1 LGVARLT
8 KMTVISPRSEYSEVV
23 KSLAKFRDFHPLE
36 NAAPNFDPLVQELT
50 VKAVRL
56 FSQADQAVK
65 DLVLNAEPGWMDQVF
80 RGVKIERTKFEA
92 AEWEELLGRVEKELE
107 PVVQEV
113 RTRKGDLQVATKDES
128 DARTLLDALQAV
140 SGFSADLAGL
150 DSLRRF
156 RAILCVVAR
165 QAVPELRNSL
175 AEAFYVVQPLNQ
187 HEDVVLVAVKAEDGL
202 KLDRT
207 IKALEI
213 KPLVIPPGFPRN
225 PAEAYKQ
232 LVRDQDSAR
241 ARKTEV
247 EADLGRIGKASGVRL
262 LAMRELTETA
272 RDMLDDARVSGGMK
286 RLATISGYV
295 PAKEEAAFRGLFG
308 RWMVYSKPVT
318 HEDEEAPVLFQ
329 NNRVVR
335 MWEPVTAEQ
344 GIPGKEEVDPTPLVS
359 FVFPIFFGLMF
370 GDFGHGL
377 VFSLFILFVRQRVT
391 GTKRRWANIFL
402 VTGLSSMVFGAVF
415 GEFFGFSLYN
425 VIPIPPVIEIID
437 RTGIQPTPNIANI
450 ELVMVISIL
459 IGVAHL
465 VTGLGLDIYQG
476 WKAGERVELLT
487 EKIPAF
493 TMYISGLGYGIA
505 FIGAGFR
512 FNVLASNVA
521 APLVGIS
528 VDVLGAVSLA
538 VLVPSM
544 LVLLVGQAVA
554 LKMGKVTGTTLPG
567 ALSSGGLE
575 VFEKILQFLSNTISY
590 IRLAVMLLVH
600 AVLLVIVSP
609 ALAYMFPYF
618 VPVWIVFNLLILALE
633 ALIVYVQDLRLHVYE
648 FFTKFYAGNGKPFRT
663 ILPDRARVRISWS

>member
-8 KMTVISPRSEYSEVV
+8 RMTVISPRSEYSDVV
-23 KSLAKFRDFHPLE
+23 KTLARFRDFHPLE
-36 NAAPNFDPLVQELT
+36 NAAPNFDPTVQELT

-56 FSQADQAVK
+56 FSQSDQAVK
-65 DLVLNAEPGWMDQVF
+65 DLGLNAEPGWMDQVF
-80 RGVKIERTKFEA
+80 RGVKVERTRFDA
-92 AEWEELLGRVEKELE
+92 AQWEELLLRVERELE
-107 PVVQEV
+107 PVVQAV
-113 RTRKGDLQVATKDES
+113 RTQKGELQKAAKDET
-128 DARTLLDALQAV
+128 DAQTLLDALRAV

-150 DSLRRF
+150 ARLKRF
-156 RAILCVVAR
+156 RVSLCVVGK
-165 QAVPELRNSL
+165 QAVPELKSSL
-175 AEAFYVVQPLNQ
+175 PEAFYVTQPLDREQ
-187 HEDVVLVAVKAEDGL
+187 EIVLLAVRAEDGV

-207 IKALEI
+207 IKALEL
-213 KPLVIPPGFPRN
+213 KPLVIPAGFPQN

-232 LVRDQDSAR
+232 LTRQQEAAR
-241 ARKTEV
+241 AKKAEV
-247 EADLGRIGKASGVRL
+247 EASLAKTSESSGVKL
-262 LAMRELTETA
+262 LAMRELTEAA
-272 RDMLDDARVSGGMK
+272 RDMLDDARVSGELK

-295 PAKEEAAFRGLFG
+295 PVKEEAAFRDAFG
-308 RWMVYSKPVT
+308 RWMVYAEPVT
-318 HEDEEAPVLFQ
+318 HEDKDAPVLFQ
-329 NNRVVR
+329 NNRAVR

-344 GIPGKEEVDPTPLVS
+344 GIPGNEEVDPTPLVS

-391 GTKRRWANIFL
+391 GVKKQWADIFL

-437 RTGIQPTPNIANI
+437 RTGAQPTPNIANI
-450 ELVMVISIL
+450 ELVMIISIL
-459 IGVAHL
+459 IGIAHL
-465 VTGLGLDIYQG
+465 VTGLGLDIYEG
-476 WKAGERVELLT
+476 WRAGEKVELLT
-487 EKIPAF
+487 EKVPALA
-493 TMYISGLGYGIA
+493 MYVSGLGYGIA

-512 FNVLASNVA
+512 FNVLASTVA
-521 APLVGIS
+521 APLVGVP
-528 VDVLGAVSLA
+528 VDVLGAASLG

-554 LKMGKVTGTTLPG
+554 VKMGKVTGMSVAG
-567 ALSSGGLE
+567 AISSGGLE

-648 FFTKFYAGNGKPFRT
+648 FFTKFYMGNGRPFRR
-663 ILPDRARVRISWS
+663 IIPEKARVSIRWD